1 MMEWQIVQFDEL
13 DTYTLYAMLQLRVD
27 VFVVEQNCP
36 YPELDEKDLH
46 PQTKHILLKKAG
58 KILAYARILPPDVS
72 FAGVPGVGRVCVA
85 QTARRLGLGEVLV
98 AKAIATAKQGWPGL
112 DIHISAQCYLQ
123 RFYESMGFVA
133 ASEPY
138 LEDDIPHLKMILT
151 VTGNTD
157 STEPD

>member
-1 MMEWQIVQFDEL
+1 MMEWHILRFSEL
-13 DTYTLYAMLQLRVD
+13 DTYTLYALLKLRVD

-46 PQTKHILLKKAG
+46 PETRHILLKKG
-58 KILAYARILPPDVS
+58 DKILGYSRILPPGVS
-72 FAGVPGVGRVCVA
+72 FQEAPGVGRVCVA
-85 QTARRLGLGEVLV
+85 QTARRLGLGELVV
-98 AKAIATAKQGWPGL
+98 AKAIATAKEGWPGL

-138 LEDDIPHLKMILT
+138 LEDDIPHLKMILS
-151 VTGNTD
+151 V
-157 STEPD
+157 ER